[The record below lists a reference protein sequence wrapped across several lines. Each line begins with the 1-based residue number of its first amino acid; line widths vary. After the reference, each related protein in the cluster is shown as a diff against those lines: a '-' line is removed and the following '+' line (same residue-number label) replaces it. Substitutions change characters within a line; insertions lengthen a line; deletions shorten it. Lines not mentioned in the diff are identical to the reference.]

1 MKTIEKRRGNLHLR
15 HWMAALLTPC
25 QMIVLLFLI
34 CSQDAFAE
42 TQSVPLFLSASN
54 DFQQGFVRVVN
65 RSDESGDAVIHAIDD
80 SGRRFGP
87 VRLALDAG
95 ATKHFN
101 SGDLETGNPD
111 KGLAQGTSGG
121 QGDWRLEFESDL
133 DIEVLAYVRTVDGFL
148 TSMHDLVPEADG
160 RHRVAIFNPGS
171 NRSQESRLRLI
182 NPGAE
187 DAEVTIAGLD
197 DAGAAGAGEVHIAVP
212 AGEARNVTAPQLE
225 SGHRSFAGRLGDGAG
240 KWRLSITT
248 SAAIQAMSLLETPTG
263 HLTNLST
270 TPVDAPS
277 RADEAAPRRQRTVP
291 LFLSASNDLQQGFVR
306 VVNRSDESGEAVIHA
321 IDDSGRRFGPVRL
334 ALDAGATKHFNSGDL
349 ETGNPDKGLAQG
361 VGGGQGD
368 WRLEFESDL
377 DIEVLA
383 YVRTVDGFLTSMHD
397 LVPEADGRHRVVT
410 FNPGSNRS
418 QESLLRLVN
427 SGAEDAEV
435 AIRGIDDAGAAGAD
449 EVCIQVPAGG
459 ARTIAASQLES
470 GHEDFTGRLGDG
482 AGKWR
487 LSIST
492 SASIQAM
499 SLLRSPTGH
508 LTNLSTSP
516 VAAFAAAGSDNL
528 NCGAGASAPVE
539 IPDIDLRAAIETAL
553 GKDSGETIS
562 AAEMATLTEFDT
574 MAETRFFK
582 ITSLAGLEYA
592 TSLRKLD
599 LGGEH
604 LSDLSPLSGLTELWE
619 LDLSGN
625 LLSDLSPLSGLTGLR
640 ILDLHKNYIWDLS
653 PLSGL
658 TDLQW
663 LFLNGNYI
671 SDLSPL
677 SGLNSL
683 VLLFLSD
690 NFILSDISVLSNMPH
705 LFSLELRDN
714 AISDVS
720 PLSGL
725 PKLFRL
731 SLSGNAI
738 SDISQLS
745 DLPSLDHLDLSN
757 NEISVLPPLS
767 GLPDLDHLDLS
778 GNAISDVSPLSGLP
792 DLDHLD
798 LSGNAISVLPP
809 LSDLPSLDHLD
820 LSGNA
825 ISVLPPLSDLPQLK
839 YLDLSDNEISVLSP
853 LSGLPD
859 LDHLDLSGNAISDV
873 SPLSGLPER
882 LYKLDLSDNEISDL
896 SSVSD
901 LPTIFFL
908 YLSGNKISDLSPLSG
923 RTSGRN
929 GLLVVHLQNNAISDL
944 SPLSD
949 LPQLESLHL
958 SGNAISD
965 LSPLSDMTELSILTL
980 SGNAISDLSPL
991 SGKDRLWRLE
1001 LNDNEISDI
1010 SPLSGLPTLYRLL
1023 LSGNAISDI
1032 SPLSGLPKLY
1042 DLDLS
1047 GNAISDI
1054 SPLSGLPKLYDL
1066 DLSGNAISDLS
1077 PLSSLPNLQIVDL
1090 TGDAVSET
1098 SKNTIIPAL
1107 RDRGVT
1113 VNLGIM
1119 PDGPDAAIH
1128 NDNVLVMNVTEDFVR
1143 ERVALSRYTNELYR
1157 WFEDAFDYLIFIN
1170 NYAPPRTFSFAGFHT
1185 EVSNTTKGLG
1195 LDAHYSSGFGSA
1207 GKLKGI
1213 VFLTTPYGMKSS
1225 LALHELQHQWTNF
1238 AVRTS
1243 HSTGGHWGV
1252 SSANGVHGGFDLAT
1266 LANLGDGKYRTLPF
1280 GLWHNGH
1287 DDIYSPI
1294 ELYFAGYI
1302 PPEEVPNLWVGIR
1315 PSGERPGYDT
1325 LSGRASEFNVRHAV
1339 ELSIDDI
1346 IAKNGARVPDSSTA
1360 QRHYRAA
1367 AILLN
1372 PPPDQAPVNSQA
1384 LQELSE
1390 NVSIFSYAGNDNRA
1404 VANYFEATGGRG
1416 SITMDGLSQFRKAEP
1431 GLPTLPA
1438 SFGKPPPPQYCV
1450 RVPMQNGG
1458 GFMHLHP
1465 TDHGVRPWVVAHSSA
1480 PPQHSRASL
1489 QAEDD
1494 GGWRGE
1500 LQKRLKARAD
1510 REAVLTELN
1519 FVPKD

>member
-470 GHEDFTGRLGDG
+470 GNEDFTGRLGDG

-604 LSDLSPLSGLTELWE
+604 LSDLSPLSGLT
-619 LDLSGN
+619 
-625 LLSDLSPLSGLTGLR
+625 GLR

-757 NEISVLPPLS
+757 NEISVLP
-767 GLPDLDHLDLS
+767 
-778 GNAISDVSPLSGLP
+778 
-792 DLDHLD
+792 
-798 LSGNAISVLPP
+798 
-809 LSDLPSLDHLD
+809 
-820 LSGNA
+820 
-825 ISVLPPLSDLPQLK
+825 
-839 YLDLSDNEISVLSP
+839 P